1 MKRLPR
7 ELSAI
12 AVFAWMAP
20 ELLFAG
26 VFLYSL
32 WVEWCFA

>member
-1 MKRLPR
+1 VKRLPR
-7 ELSAI
+7 ELSAL

-20 ELLFAG
+20 ELIFAG

-32 WVEWCFA
+32 